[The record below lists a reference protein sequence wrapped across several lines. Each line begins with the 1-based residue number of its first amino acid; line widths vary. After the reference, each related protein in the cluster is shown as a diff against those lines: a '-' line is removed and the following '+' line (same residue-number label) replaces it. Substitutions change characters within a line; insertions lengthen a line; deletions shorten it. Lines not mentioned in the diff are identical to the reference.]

1 MIHISTDFVFDG
13 TGTMP
18 YTQNMPFA
26 PIGVYGKTKAA
37 GEAAVRQ
44 NLNEYYIIRTEWL
57 YGWAGKKLC
66 LYYDKCNEYS

>member
-13 TGTMP
+13 TGTVP
-18 YTQNMPFA
+18 YTEDMPVA

-44 NLNEYYIIRTEWL
+44 NLNEYYIICTAWL
-57 YGWAGKKLC
+57 YGRAGKKTLSI
-66 LYYDKCNEYS
+66 L

>member
-1 MIHISTDFVFDG
+1 
-13 TGTMP
+13 
-18 YTQNMPFA
+18 MPFA

-57 YGWAGKKLC
+57 YVWARKKLC